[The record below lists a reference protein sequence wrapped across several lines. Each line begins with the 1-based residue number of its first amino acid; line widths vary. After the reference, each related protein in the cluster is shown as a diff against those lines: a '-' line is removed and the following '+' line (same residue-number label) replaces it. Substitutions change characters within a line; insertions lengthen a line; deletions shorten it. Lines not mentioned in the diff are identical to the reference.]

1 MKLSKLTVMS
11 TFNLY
16 FSMRNELICL
26 WFKLTPLILYIAFF
40 ANIVWPKNILSKP
53 SNKELL
59 QIDVGNASFIVSTV
73 YYSVI
78 HPHKRVIS
86 IIEL

>member
-1 MKLSKLTVMS
+1 MVQIDTIDIVYSIFCK
-11 TFNLY
+11 Y
-16 FSMRNELICL
+16 C
-26 WFKLTPLILYIAFF
+26 
-40 ANIVWPKNILSKP
+40 VWPKNILSKP

-59 QIDVGNASFIVSTV
+59 QVDVGNASFIVSTV